1 MAWCVA
7 AVLVGSDVSSDGE
20 EGEALAGIR
29 CVVDD
34 DKLEQLCDD
43 RSQCND
49 AVILRTYCH

>member
-7 AVLVGSDVSSDGE
+7 TALVGNDVSSGGE

-34 DKLEQLCDD
+34 DKLEQLYDD
-43 RSQCND
+43 RSQCNG